1 MQSDSID
8 RLLQLAWLEAWVHT
22 HGAYENKIA
31 KLNHC
36 DPVPSRDALVARL
49 VAALD
54 VLKPPAPIT
63 VGSMLRALRSDQ
75 RLRMEEVFLRIGVSR
90 NIYRLIEQDA
100 ISPLKISLDVW
111 KRMMRFLNLSLE
123 DFTALLRRTHQLVFY
138 RPSFKNVLARYRSRH
153 AGKKRQEMEE
163 AYAELYAKAILPIPK
178 SEEKKLEE
186 LIEDLS
192 HG

>member
-31 KLNHC
+31 KLNYC

-49 VAALD
+49 VAVLD
-54 VLKPPAPIT
+54 VLKPPAPMTI
-63 VGSMLRALRSDQ
+63 GAMLRALRSDQ

-90 NIYRLIEQDA
+90 NIYRLMEQDA

-123 DFTALLRRTHQLVFY
+123 DFAALLRRTHQLVFY

-178 SEEKKLEE
+178 SEEKRLEE